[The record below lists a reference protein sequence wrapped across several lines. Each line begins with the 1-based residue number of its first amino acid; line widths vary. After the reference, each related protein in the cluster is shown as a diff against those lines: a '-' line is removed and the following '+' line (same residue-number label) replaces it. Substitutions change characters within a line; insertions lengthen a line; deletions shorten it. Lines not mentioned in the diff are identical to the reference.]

1 MKSNNRNI
9 ITIRSKFIAL
19 NLLIL
24 FILMSISVYG
34 QEYRIPITINNA
46 GNTNSKTLHFG
57 GHRDATYCIDTELGE
72 EAQPPKPPIEV
83 FDVRFI
89 DTRSLAGRCMDDGLL
104 LDLRSWLTTVK
115 KDTFR
120 ISLQSGSPGYPL
132 TITWPS
138 DLSVY
143 FTSAELREVG
153 GSQILNMLTTNSIT
167 ITEDVVLSVRI
178 FTEVKKIMEPP
189 IIKTPV
195 NNATRVQIPTTFTW
209 TSSENAAF
217 YRLQVSED
225 STFATIFFDN
235 SSIADTFK
243 VVNGLPNKAIY
254 FWRVRA
260 INSGAS
266 SAWGT
271 TWKIKTIGPTPSIPN
286 LLNPAN
292 GAFDES
298 ITPWLNWNVS
308 QNTESYL
315 LQLSLSST
323 FTTLVYEESLFT
335 DTAKMVGPLNYNTT
349 YYWRVAGFAED
360 FGYGTYSDIRNFKTL
375 LIPPDQVILFS
386 PLNNADSVVPNPQ
399 LIWGAAPRATKYH
412 LQVATDTGFNSLIFD
427 NSNIATTSQTMGPL
441 NSFTK
446 YYWRVRGWNT
456 VGFGNY
462 SAVWNFTT
470 LREEPPVQPI
480 LVEPLSGARN
490 VPLTP
495 RLKWLKTKDAVSYH
509 LQVAIDSFFV
519 TKVFVDSNITDTSR
533 IIGTPFT
540 QSTKYFWRVRAKNA
554 AGIGSFSLVWNLR
567 TLGDEAPRWLS
578 PFIALETGI
587 ARDTVFFGVHPSA
600 THGIDPPLG
609 EYELPPIDDG
619 MFDLRWVS
627 PPRRPGVL
635 GEGTRI
641 NYTPFVNF
649 TQVDTYKVRFQPGT
663 GSYPI
668 NLSWSSAFI
677 RGTCDSMRL
686 KDSLGGSIMNV
697 RMDVSPSTVLSDAS
711 ISSLLIIMWHPRPLG
726 IKIEGKEVPKEFA
739 LYPNYPNP
747 FNPSTQVRFS
757 IMKASY
763 ASLHI
768 YNSLGEKVRTLAE
781 NYFYPGTYSVEWD
794 GKNDEQY
801 LLSSGVYFARMV
813 VNNRTENSL
822 DDISLVATQ
831 RMMLIK

>member
-1 MKSNNRNI
+1 MKSGSKNI
-9 ITIRSKFIAL
+9 IPFRTKFIGV
-19 NLLIL
+19 NLLVL

-34 QEYRIPITINNA
+34 QEFRIPITINNA
-46 GNTNSKTLHFG
+46 GNVNSKTLHFG
-57 GHRDATYCIDTELGE
+57 GHKDATYCIDPELGE
-72 EAQPPKPPIEV
+72 EEQPPIPPAG
-83 FDVRFI
+83 FDVRFV
-89 DTRSLAGRCMDDGLL
+89 DTRSFAGRCMGEGLL
-104 LDLRSWLTTVK
+104 LDLRPWLTTVK

-120 ISLQSGSPGYPL
+120 IAFKSGDPGYPI

-138 DLSVY
+138 NLSVY
-143 FTSAELREVG
+143 FTSAELREVS

-167 ITEDVVLSVRI
+167 ITEDVVLSVRM
-178 FTEVKKIMEPP
+178 FVEVKKMMEPP
-189 IIKTPV
+189 ILKTPV
-195 NNATRVQIPTTFTW
+195 NNATRVLIPTNFTW
-209 TSSENAAF
+209 TSSENAAL

-225 STFATIFFDN
+225 STFATTFFDN

-243 VVNGLPNKAIY
+243 VVSGLSNKTIY

-271 TWKIKTIGPTPSIPN
+271 TWKFKTIGPTPSKPN

-292 GAFDES
+292 GAIDES
-298 ITPWLNWNVS
+298 ITPLLNWNVS

-315 LQLSLSST
+315 IQLSMSSN

-335 DTAKMVGPLNYNTT
+335 DTAKMVGPLDYNTT

-360 FGYGTYSDIRNFKTL
+360 FGYGTFSDVWNFKTL
-375 LIPPDQVILFS
+375 LIPPDQVLLSS
-386 PLNNADSVVPNPQ
+386 PADNAVDIIPNPQ
-399 LIWGAAPRATKYH
+399 LIWNAAPRATRYH
-412 LQVATDTGFNSLIFD
+412 LQVATDIGFNSIIFE
-427 NSNIATTSQTMGPL
+427 NSNITVTSQTIGPL

-446 YYWRVRGWNT
+446 YYWHVRGWNT

-480 LVEPLSGARN
+480 LVEPLIGARN
-490 VPLTP
+490 VPLMP
-495 RLKWLKTKDAVSYH
+495 RLKWLRTKDAVSYH
-509 LQVAIDSFFV
+509 LQVATDSLFV
-519 TKVFVDSNITDTSR
+519 TKVFVDSTITDTSR
-533 IIGTPFT
+533 IIGTTLT

-554 AGIGSFSLVWNLR
+554 AGIGKFSEVWNFR

-587 ARDTVFFGVHPSA
+587 ARDTIFFGVHPDA
-600 THGIDPPLG
+600 THGIDPSLG
-609 EYELPPIDDG
+609 EYELPPIDEG

-627 PPRRPGVL
+627 PPRRPGIL

-663 GSYPI
+663 GSYPM

-686 KDSLGGSIMNV
+686 KDSLGGSIVNI
-697 RMDVSPSTVLSDAS
+697 RMDVSPSAVLSDAS

-726 IKIEGKEVPKEFA
+726 IKVEGKGVPKEFA

-747 FNPSTQVRFS
+747 FNPSTQIRFS

-781 NYFYPGTYSVEWD
+781 NYFYPGTYSIEWD

-801 LLSSGVYFARMV
+801 SLSSGVYFTRLII
-813 VNNRTENSL
+813 N
-822 DDISLVATQ
+822 DISLVATQ